1 MIKKRRKIVKY
12 KSILK
17 LSEKHQFLKIAAP
30 FKAQVRYLK
39 IEGHKWILHKN
50 DPDVF
55 FPSCPHFD
63 CCDQKWKLDI
73 YSGKIYHS
81 SNHSYVKT
89 IPDKVLEEKIWGND
103 TIVNMIN
110 DIRKRYELE
119 RKNKPDRFPQLPS
132 ISNNVSSTKLKLT
145 HCNRES
151 NICTILPNGDIVI
164 IL

>member
-17 LSEKHQFLKIAAP
+17 LSEKHQFLKIVAP
-30 FKAQVRYLK
+30 FKAQVRYVK
-39 IEGHKWILHKN
+39 IEGHKWILHKY

-73 YSGKIYHS
+73 YSGIIYHS
-81 SNHSYVKT
+81 SNHSYVNK
-89 IPDKVLEEKIWGND
+89 ISDKVLKEKIWGDD
-103 TIVNMIN
+103 TIVNMIK

-132 ISNNVSSTKLKLT
+132 IGNKVSSTRIELT
-145 HCNRES
+145 HCNRGS
-151 NICTILPNGDIVI
+151 NRCTILPNGDIVI

>member
-30 FKAQVRYLK
+30 FKAQVRYVK
-39 IEGHKWILHKN
+39 IEGHKWILHKY

-73 YSGKIYHS
+73 YSGIIYHS
-81 SNHSYVKT
+81 SNHSYVNK
-89 IPDKVLEEKIWGND
+89 ISDKVLKEKIWDDD
-103 TIVNMIN
+103 TIVNMIK

-119 RKNKPDRFPQLPS
+119 RKNNPDRFPQLPS
-132 ISNNVSSTKLKLT
+132 IGNKVSSTRMELT
-145 HCNRES
+145 HYNRVS